1 MDTKFSNINKQIKIS
16 KKKIQN
22 FIYISSCIYYL
33 IYMTIFIILI
43 IILHIN
49 FFSKLKKNNII
60 LLTKFKNKEKSI
72 IFNNILISI
81 IVPVY
86 NTEKWIEQCLFS
98 ILSQSI
104 MEIEIICINDGSTDK
119 SKKILKKFAFLDCR
133 IIIINQENK
142 GLAATR
148 NVGLNF
154 ALGKYILFLDS
165 DDMYQN
171 GTLNE
176 LINIANKK
184 KVEVIYFDAYLLF
197 MPGMPYNINKVNYYS
212 RKKSYGYLSGKDL
225 FSNIILNESFSDS
238 ACLMMINRVWLNKN
252 KIKFIEGIIYED
264 SIFSIQVLMKATHA
278 FHINKKYY
286 IYRIRSNSIMN
297 SVINPINL
305 YSRLIGYK
313 EFIKI
318 YENENLSKYQQKAL
332 LKYIKMIEG
341 NIKYSKHRIKI
352 NEWKFF
358 CEKKNVSNYE
368 KILLILVSEIKPNI
382 SSKDLEKLWKLFN
395 TNNIEIYGIGINCM
409 RLLDLLNLIDKNE
422 SIKSFVIPNQ
432 TSIPIIKGKNIKI
445 LYNEKNIEK
454 NKSKIVLILEEENIK
469 EIKKLNN
476 MGYKNIIILDKSL
489 NNIILRLLN
498 IKL

>member
-1 MDTKFSNINKQIKIS
+1 M
-16 KKKIQN
+16 
-22 FIYISSCIYYL
+22 
-33 IYMTIFIILI
+33 IILYK
-43 IILHIN
+43 N
-49 FFSKLKKNNII
+49 FFSKIKKNNII
-60 LLTKFKNKEKSI
+60 LLTKFKKKEKSI
-72 IFNNILISI
+72 LFNNILISI

-86 NTEKWIEQCLFS
+86 NTEKWIGECLFS

-104 MEIEIICINDGSTDK
+104 IEIEIICINDGSIDK

-148 NVGLNF
+148 NVGINF

-165 DDMYQN
+165 DDMFQN

-176 LINIANKK
+176 LINIINKK

-197 MPGMPYNINKVNYYS
+197 MPGMPYNKNKVNYYR

-238 ACLMMINRVWLNKN
+238 ACLMMINRTWLNEN

-264 SIFSIQVLMKATHA
+264 SIFTIQVLMKAAHT

-286 IYRIRSNSIMN
+286 IYRIRSNSIM
-297 SVINPINL
+297 STDLKPINL

-318 YENENLSKYQQKAL
+318 YENEKLSKYQQKAL
-332 LKYIKMIEG
+332 LKYIKMIER
-341 NIKYSKHRIKI
+341 NIKKFKHKIKK

-358 CEKKNVSNYE
+358 CEKKNVTNYE
-368 KILLILVSEIKPNI
+368 KILLILVSEIIPKKKI
-382 SSKDLEKLWKLFN
+382 YKSSRKNLENLWKLFN
-395 TNNIEIYGIGINCM
+395 SNNIEIYGIGINCM
-409 RLLDLLNLIDKNE
+409 RLLDLFNLINKTE
-422 SIKSFVIPNQ
+422 SIKRFIIPNQ
-432 TSIPIIKGKNIKI
+432 TSFSVIKGKNIKI
-445 LYNEKNIEK
+445 LYNEKNIK
-454 NKSKIVLILEEENIK
+454 KKKSKIVLVLEKENKKKIK
-469 EIKKLNN
+469 IFNN
-476 MGYKNIIILDKSL
+476 MGYKNIIILDKNL
-489 NNIILRLLN
+489 NKILSRLLN

>member
-1 MDTKFSNINKQIKIS
+1 M
-16 KKKIQN
+16 
-22 FIYISSCIYYL
+22 
-33 IYMTIFIILI
+33 IILYKK
-43 IILHIN
+43 
-49 FFSKLKKNNII
+49 FFSKIKKNNITI
-60 LLTKFKNKEKSI
+60 LTKFKKKEKSI
-72 IFNNILISI
+72 LFNNILISI

-86 NTEKWIEQCLFS
+86 NTEKWIGECLFS

-104 MEIEIICINDGSTDK
+104 IEIEIICINDGSIDK

-148 NVGLNF
+148 NVGINF

-165 DDMYQN
+165 DDMFQN

-176 LINIANKK
+176 LINIINKI

-197 MPGMPYNINKVNYYS
+197 MPGTAYNKNKVNYYR

-238 ACLMMINRVWLNKN
+238 ACLMMINRTWLNEN

-264 SIFSIQVLMKATHA
+264 SIFSIQVLMKAAHT

-286 IYRIRSNSIMN
+286 IYRIRSNSIM
-297 SVINPINL
+297 STDLKPINL

-318 YENENLSKYQQKAL
+318 YENEKLSKYQQKAL
-332 LKYIKMIEG
+332 LKYIKMIER
-341 NIKYSKHRIKI
+341 NIKKFKHKVKE

-368 KILLILVSEIKPNI
+368 KILLILVSEIIPKKKI
-382 SSKDLEKLWKLFN
+382 YKSSRKNLENLWKLFN
-395 TNNIEIYGIGINCM
+395 SNNIEIYGIGINCK
-409 RLLDLLNLIDKNE
+409 RLLDLFNFINKTE
-422 SIKSFVIPNQ
+422 SIKRFIIPNQ
-432 TSIPIIKGKNIKI
+432 TSFSVIKGKNIKI
-445 LYNEKNIEK
+445 LYNEKNIK
-454 NKSKIVLILEEENIK
+454 KKKSKIVLVLEKENKKKIK
-469 EIKKLNN
+469 IFNN
-476 MGYKNIIILDKSL
+476 MGYKNIIILDKNL
-489 NNIILRLLN
+489 NKILSRLLN

>member
-1 MDTKFSNINKQIKIS
+1 
-16 KKKIQN
+16 
-22 FIYISSCIYYL
+22 
-33 IYMTIFIILI
+33 
-43 IILHIN
+43 
-49 FFSKLKKNNII
+49 
-60 LLTKFKNKEKSI
+60 
-72 IFNNILISI
+72 
-81 IVPVY
+81 
-86 NTEKWIEQCLFS
+86 
-98 ILSQSI
+98 

-119 SKKILKKFAFLDCR
+119 SEKILKKFAFLDCR

-165 DDMYQN
+165 DDMFQN

-176 LINIANKK
+176 LINIIKKK

-197 MPGMPYNINKVNYYS
+197 MPGIPYNKNKVNYYR

-238 ACLMMINRVWLNKN
+238 ACLMMINRMWLNEN

-264 SIFSIQVLMKATHA
+264 SIFSIQVLMKATHT

-286 IYRIRSNSIMN
+286 IYRIRSNSIM
-297 SVINPINL
+297 SSDLKPINL

-318 YENENLSKYQQKAL
+318 YENEKLSKYQQKAL
-332 LKYIKMIEG
+332 LKYIKMIER
-341 NIKYSKHRIKI
+341 NIKKFKHKVKKD
-352 NEWKFF
+352 EWKIF

-368 KILLILVSEIKPNI
+368 KILLILVSEIIPKKKI
-382 SSKDLEKLWKLFN
+382 YKSSRKNLENLWKLFN
-395 TNNIEIYGIGINCM
+395 SNNIEIYGTGINYM
-409 RLLDLLNLIDKNE
+409 RILDLFNLINKTE
-422 SIKSFVIPNQ
+422 SIKRFIIPNQ
-432 TSIPIIKGKNIKI
+432 TFFSELKGKNIKI
-445 LYNEKNIEK
+445 LYNEKNIK
-454 NKSKIVLILEEENIK
+454 KKKSNIVLVLEKENKK
-469 EIKKLNN
+469 EIKKIYNI
-476 MGYKNIIILDKSL
+476 GYKNIIILDK
-489 NNIILRLLN
+489 NFNKILSRLLN